1 MITSINVLGVRNNAM
16 YLKWSEFSHD
26 QRKCNSVYDTINAF
40 PTYLRALLLRKTTS
54 DLLFLSGCTGSR
66 SVYCDLPLR
75 ISRRIQSRIQ
85 LCRVHKLRHSALDRL
100 RQAGSIS
107 KCEDVLILNLH
118 TLANPRSFCSLFAW
132 ASDHA
137 SAIVS
142 IPICIGQKLSAL
154 SS

>member
-1 MITSINVLGVRNNAM
+1 MEVKSFSKWPPFRKRKMCSSVLGKF
-16 YLKWSEFSHD
+16 Y
-26 QRKCNSVYDTINAF
+26 
-40 PTYLRALLLRKTTS
+40 
-54 DLLFLSGCTGSR
+54 LLFLSGCTGSR

-75 ISRRIQSRIQ
+75 LSRRIQSRIQ

-107 KCEDVLILNLH
+107 KCEDVLILNLL
-118 TLANPRSFCSLFAW
+118 TLTNPRSFCSLFAW
-132 ASDHA
+132 AANHA

-142 IPICIGQKLSAL
+142 IHICIGRKLSAL